1 MTVNR
6 LIVLFLL
13 FTAPLCLAEEAII
26 TGNVQSKCVI
36 NVDTVG
42 VYGNP
47 TVDKLSTAPAD
58 GGVQPII
65 RYDVAVG
72 NTYTA
77 RLTTP
82 TEFSSSPVLTD
93 VVNWTGQTSVQEFS
107 DAAMSDIDSNKV
119 EYNATSEY
127 NLHTAGSIWFKVDS
141 TAEYGYGK
149 ALSGGTYTAVVQAD
163 CIAN

>member
-1 MTVNR
+1 MK
-6 LIVLFLL
+6 IKYLL
-13 FTAPLCLAEEAII
+13 LLVAPLCMADEAVI

-36 NVDTVG
+36 NVDSTG

-47 TVDKLSTAPAD
+47 TVDKLSTTPAD
-58 GGVQPII
+58 GGVNPVI
-65 RYDVAVG
+65 RFDVAVG
-72 NTYTA
+72 NSYTA

-82 TEFSSSPVLTD
+82 TDFSSSPVLND
-93 VVNWTGQTSVQEFS
+93 VVNWTGATSVKEFS

-119 EYNATSEY
+119 EYNSTSEFD
-127 NLHTAGSIWFKVDS
+127 LHTAGTIWFKVDS

-149 ALSGGTYTAVVQAD
+149 ALPGGTYTAIVQAD